1 MLISIKAGQ
10 AKNEDSFKVDADLS
24 EEGEAYAERLKK
36 FIIAFREK
44 QLLELN
50 NTEKERP
57 LTVWTSTRKKS
68 RQTARPFLEAGFIV
82 RHQSVLNQINPGE
95 SDGLT
100 REQLK
105 LKFPD
110 EVERE
115 KKDPY
120 RHRYP
125 RAEVIYN
132 YQLSKTYFL
141 TG

>member
-1 MLISIKAGQ
+1 M
-10 AKNEDSFKVDADLS
+10 DAELS
-24 EEGEAYAERLKK
+24 EEGEKYAERLKK

-44 QLLELN
+44 QRFEIEN
-50 NTEKERP
+50 ANEKERP

-68 RQTARPFLEAGFIV
+68 RQTARPFLDSGYIV

-100 REQLK
+100 REQIK

-115 KKDPY
+115 RQDPY

-125 RAEVIYN
+125 RAEVRFITSLYPGMG
-132 YQLSKTYFL
+132 TYY
-141 TG
+141 TP